1 MAEAPPTLQMVD
13 LVSQYRAIRKEILAA
28 IEEVLES
35 GQFIRGPV
43 VARFEEELASYLDCR
58 FVLGVGNGTDA
69 LQLAYMSLG
78 LKSGDEVIVPAFTF
92 VATAEAAALLG
103 VRPVF
108 ADIDPRTFNL
118 DPASVEARISPRTRA
133 IVPVH
138 LFGQAAEL
146 TPLLELAERY
156 RLFVIEDNAQAI
168 GATYQDR
175 KTGTF
180 GHIGCLSFFPSK
192 NLGAYGDGGAVLTN
206 DPTLHERLSM
216 LANHGARHKY
226 YHELIG
232 VNSRLDALQAA
243 ILRVKLR
250 YLDAYTQARQ
260 EAAARYDALLADC
273 PGLTL
278 PYRAPER
285 THVFHQYTIRVHP
298 EVPGGRDGLQ
308 RYLAQR
314 GIPTAIYYPVPLHRL
329 PPFADFGPHDTL
341 PEAEK
346 AAHEVLSLPMHTELT
361 PEQQT
366 YIAQTIRTYV
376 ETGLRTGRPPTAL
389 S

>member
-1 MAEAPPTLQMVD
+1 MAEVSSRALQMVD
-13 LVSQYRAIRKEILAA
+13 LVGQYRAIRDEILAA
-28 IEEVLES
+28 LEEVLEG

-43 VARFEEELASYLDCR
+43 VAAFEQELAAYLGCR
-58 FVLGVGNGTDA
+58 FALGVGNGTDA
-69 LQLAYMSLG
+69 LQLAFMALN
-78 LKSGDEVIVPAFTF
+78 LRPGDEVIVPAFTF

-103 VRPVF
+103 IRPVF

-118 DPASVEARISPRTRA
+118 DPASVEARLSPRTRA

-146 TPLLELAERY
+146 TPLLALAERHHLY
-156 RLFVIEDNAQAI
+156 VIEDNAQAI
-168 GATYQDR
+168 GATYQGR

-192 NLGAYGDGGAVLTN
+192 NLGAYGDGGAVLTS
-206 DPTLHERLSM
+206 DPALHERLSM
-216 LANHGARHKY
+216 LANHGARRKY

-232 VNSRLDALQAA
+232 INSRLDSLQAA
-243 ILRVKLR
+243 ILRIKLR
-250 YLDAYTQARQ
+250 HLEAYTQARQ
-260 EAAARYDALLADC
+260 EAADRYDTLLADC

-308 RYLAQR
+308 RYLKQR
-314 GIPTAIYYPVPLHRL
+314 GIPTAVYYPVPLHQL
-329 PPFADFGPHDTL
+329 PAFADFGPHDRL

-346 AAHEVLSLPMHTELT
+346 AAREVLALPMHTELT
-361 PEQQT
+361 PEQQR
-366 YIAQTIRTYV
+366 YITDAIRTYV
-376 ETGLRTGRPPTAL
+376 ETALRTGRPPT

>member
-1 MAEAPPTLQMVD
+1 MAEAPPALQMVD
-13 LVSQYRAIRKEILAA
+13 LVGQYRAIRGEVLAA
-28 IEEVLES
+28 IEEVLEN
-35 GQFIRGPV
+35 GQFIRGPI
-43 VARFEEELASYLDCR
+43 VARFEEELAAYLGCR
-58 FVLGVGNGTDA
+58 FALGVGNGTDA
-69 LQLAYMSLG
+69 LQLAYMALG
-78 LKSGDEVIVPAFTF
+78 LKPGDEVIVPAFTF

-103 VRPVF
+103 IRPVF

-146 TPLLELAERY
+146 APLLELAEHH

-168 GATYQDR
+168 GATYRDR

-192 NLGAYGDGGAVLTN
+192 NLGAYGDGGAVLTD
-206 DPTLHERLSM
+206 DPALHERLSM
-216 LANHGARHKY
+216 LANHGARRKY

-250 YLDAYTQARQ
+250 HLDAYTQARR

-298 EVPGGRDGLQ
+298 DVPGGRDGLR
-308 RYLAQR
+308 RYLEQR
-314 GIPTAIYYPVPLHRL
+314 GIPTAVYYPVPLHQL
-329 PPFADFGPHDTL
+329 PAFADFGPHDTL

-346 AAHEVLSLPMHTELT
+346 AAREVLSLPMHTELT
-361 PEQQT
+361 PEQQA
-366 YIAQTIRTYV
+366 YIAEAIRTYV
-376 ETGLRTGRPPTAL
+376 ETARRTGRPPEA
-389 S
+389 

>member
-1 MAEAPPTLQMVD
+1 MAEAPPALQMVD
-13 LVSQYRAIRKEILAA
+13 LVGQYRAIRGEVLAA

-35 GQFIRGPV
+35 GQFIRGPI
-43 VARFEEELASYLDCR
+43 VARFEEELAAYLGCR
-58 FVLGVGNGTDA
+58 FALGVGNGTDA
-69 LQLAYMSLG
+69 LQLAYMALD
-78 LKSGDEVIVPAFTF
+78 LKPGDEVIVPAFTF

-103 VRPVF
+103 IRPVF

-138 LFGQAAEL
+138 LFGQAADL
-146 TPLLELAERY
+146 TPLLELAERH

-168 GATYQDR
+168 GATYRDR

-206 DPTLHERLSM
+206 DPALHERLSM
-216 LANHGARHKY
+216 LANHGARRKY

-250 YLDAYTQARQ
+250 HLDAYTRARQ
-260 EAAARYDALLADC
+260 EAAARYDTLLADC

-298 EVPGGRDGLQ
+298 DVPGGRDGLR
-308 RYLAQR
+308 RYLEQR
-314 GIPTAIYYPVPLHRL
+314 DIPTAVYYPVPLHRL
-329 PPFADFGPHDTL
+329 PAFADYGPFDTL

-346 AAHEVLSLPMHTELT
+346 ATREVLSLPMHTELT
-361 PEQQT
+361 PAQQT
-366 YIAQTIRTYV
+366 YIAEAIRTYV
-376 ETGLRTGRPPTAL
+376 ETALRTGRPPEA
-389 S
+389 

>member
-1 MAEAPPTLQMVD
+1 MAEVSSRALQMVD
-13 LVSQYRAIRKEILAA
+13 LVGQYRAIRAEILAA

-35 GQFIRGPV
+35 GQFIRGPI
-43 VARFEEELASYLDCR
+43 VAAFEQELAAYLGCR
-58 FVLGVGNGTDA
+58 FALGVGNGTDA
-69 LQLAYMSLG
+69 LQLAFMTLG
-78 LKSGDEVIVPAFTF
+78 LRPGDEVIVPAFTF

-103 VRPVF
+103 IRPVF

-118 DPASVEARISPRTRA
+118 DPASVEARLSPRTRA

-146 TPLLELAERY
+146 TPLLALAERHHLY
-156 RLFVIEDNAQAI
+156 VIEDNAQAI
-168 GATYQDR
+168 GATYRGQ

-206 DPTLHERLSM
+206 DPALHERLSM
-216 LANHGARHKY
+216 LANHGARRKY

-232 VNSRLDALQAA
+232 INSRLDALQAA
-243 ILRVKLR
+243 ILRIKLR
-250 YLDAYTQARQ
+250 HLEAYTQARQ
-260 EAAARYDALLADC
+260 EAADRYDALLADC

-308 RYLAQR
+308 RYLKQQ
-314 GIPTAIYYPVPLHRL
+314 GIPTAVYYPVPLHQL
-329 PPFADFGPHDTL
+329 PAFADFGPHDRL

-346 AAHEVLSLPMHTELT
+346 AAREVLALPMHTELT
-361 PEQQT
+361 SEQQR
-366 YIAQTIRTYV
+366 YITDAIRTYV
-376 ETGLRTGRPPTAL
+376 ETALRTGRPPT

>member
-1 MAEAPPTLQMVD
+1 MAEAPPALQMVD
-13 LVSQYRAIRKEILAA
+13 LVGQYRAIRDEILAA

-43 VARFEEELASYLDCR
+43 VARFEEELAAYLGCR
-58 FVLGVGNGTDA
+58 FALGVGNGTDA
-69 LQLAYMSLG
+69 LQLAYMALG
-78 LKSGDEVIVPAFTF
+78 LQPGDEVIVPAFTF

-103 VRPVF
+103 IRPVF

-133 IVPVH
+133 LVPVH

-146 TPLLELAERY
+146 APLLELAERHH
-156 RLFVIEDNAQAI
+156 LLVVEDNAQAI
-168 GATYQDR
+168 GATYRDR

-192 NLGAYGDGGAVLTN
+192 NLGAYGDGGAVLTD
-206 DPTLHERLSM
+206 DPALHTRLSM
-216 LANHGARHKY
+216 LANHGARRKY
-226 YHELIG
+226 HHELIG

-250 YLDAYTQARQ
+250 RLDAYTQARR

-298 EVPGGRDGLQ
+298 DVPGGRDGLQ
-308 RYLAQR
+308 RYLQR
-314 GIPTAIYYPVPLHRL
+314 HGIPTAIYYPVPLHRL
-329 PPFADFGPHDTL
+329 PAFANFGPHDTL

-346 AAHEVLSLPMHTELT
+346 AAREVLSLPMHPELT
-361 PEQQT
+361 PEQQR
-366 YIAQTIRTYV
+366 YITDAIRTYV
-376 ETGLRTGRPPTAL
+376 ETALRTGRPLEA
-389 S
+389 

>member
-1 MAEAPPTLQMVD
+1 MPEAPSLALQMVD
-13 LVSQYRAIRKEILAA
+13 LVGQYRAIRQEMLAA

-43 VARFEEELASYLDCR
+43 VARFEEELAAYVGTR
-58 FVLGVGNGTDA
+58 FALGVGNGTDA
-69 LQLAYMSLG
+69 LQLAFMALG
-78 LKSGDEVIVPAFTF
+78 LRPGDEVIVPAFTF

-103 VRPVF
+103 IRPVF
-108 ADIDPRTFNL
+108 ADIDPQTFNL
-118 DPASVEARISPRTRA
+118 DPDSVAACLSPRTRA

-146 TPLLELAERY
+146 APLLELAEHHHLY
-156 RLFVIEDNAQAI
+156 VIEDNAQAI
-168 GATYQDR
+168 GATYRDR

-216 LANHGARHKY
+216 LANHGARRKY
-226 YHELIG
+226 YHECIG

-243 ILRVKLR
+243 VLRVKLR
-250 YLDAYTQARQ
+250 YLDAYTRARQ
-260 EAAARYDALLADC
+260 EAADRYDELLADC

-278 PYRAPER
+278 PYRAPHR
-285 THVFHQYTIRVHP
+285 THVFHQYTIRIHS
-298 EVPGGRDGLQ
+298 EVPGGRDGLR
-308 RYLAQR
+308 RYLHQR
-314 GIPTAIYYPVPLHRL
+314 GIPTAIYYPVPLHQL
-329 PPFADFGPHDTL
+329 PAFADFGPHAPL

-346 AAHEVLSLPMHTELT
+346 AAREVLSLPMHTELT
-361 PEQQT
+361 RAQQT
-366 YIAQTIRTYV
+366 YIADAIRTYM
-376 ETGLRTGRPPTAL
+376 ETALRTGRPPV